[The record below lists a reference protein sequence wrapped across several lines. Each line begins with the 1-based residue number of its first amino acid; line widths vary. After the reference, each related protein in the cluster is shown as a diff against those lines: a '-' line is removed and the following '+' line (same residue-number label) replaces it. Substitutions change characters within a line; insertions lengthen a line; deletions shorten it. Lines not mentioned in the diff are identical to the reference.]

1 MEVNPDA
8 LSKTEPFF
16 SHLLTRDVE
25 EEDND
30 TLLNFATT
38 SMSTGFIISLIW
50 NYSIYTKIS
59 NPKVDLLVSKY
70 FE

>member
-30 TLLNFATT
+30 TLLDFAAT

-50 NYSIYTKIS
+50 NYYIYAKIS